1 MTGRRYVAGGKVAK
15 STPIRIRGL
24 AVNCIKQQLCAV
36 PLSTMKVY
44 RRGSTTAISCQ
55 TSLHFALRTEA
66 LDLVE

>member
-36 PLSTMKVY
+36 PVTQKN
-44 RRGSTTAISCQ
+44 
-55 TSLHFALRTEA
+55 SLKLVNFAA
-66 LDLVE
+66 NN